1 MSHEAAVRTV
11 SQGVSTDQ
19 LYRAESMQLLKRIM
33 FVVMVL
39 SVLLVL
45 LNQKAALIQLVDHP
59 ISQLKVEGEFK
70 SLKAEQISDALSGV
84 IGSGFLMVDLLQIK
98 ARVEQLPW
106 VHSAMVKRVWPGEIQ
121 LTVQEQE
128 PVSYWNQDS
137 FLNAQGH
144 IFSPE
149 YLNLNFKLPKLVGVK
164 ELHAARRIE
173 MLTVLEHINSEI
185 KQYGVSVQTLEL
197 NPRGV
202 WEAQLN
208 NDIQVALGV
217 IHGVDNSQDK
227 KLNAKLERV
236 GKIFTNGQRIELDQ
250 IEKIDARYP
259 NGVAIKWKKV
269 SLVAGANAS
278 R

>member
-1 MSHEAAVRTV
+1 MSHEAAVRSV
-11 SQGVSTDQ
+11 SQGVSADQ
-19 LYRAESMQLLKRIM
+19 LYRAESMRLLKRIM

-39 SVLLVL
+39 TVLLVL
-45 LNQKAALIQLVDHP
+45 QNQKAVLIQLVDHP
-59 ISQLKVEGEFK
+59 IAQLKVKGEFK
-70 SLKAEQISDALSGV
+70 SLKAEQVRGSLSGV
-84 IGSGFLMVDLLQIK
+84 IGSGFLMTDLLRIK

-121 LTVQEQE
+121 LTVQEQV
-128 PVSYWNQDS
+128 PVSYWNQNS
-137 FLNAQGH
+137 FINAQGH
-144 IFSPE
+144 VFSPKAID
-149 YLNLNFKLPKLVGVK
+149 LNFELPQLVGVN
-164 ELHAARRIE
+164 ELHSEQRIE
-173 MLTVLEHINSEI
+173 MLKLLGHINSEI
-185 KQYGVSVQTLEL
+185 KQYGVSVQELEL
-197 NPRGV
+197 KSRGV

-208 NDIQVALGV
+208 NKIQVALGV
-217 IHGVDNSQDK
+217 IHGVDNRQEK

-269 SLVAGANAS
+269 SLVAGDNAS